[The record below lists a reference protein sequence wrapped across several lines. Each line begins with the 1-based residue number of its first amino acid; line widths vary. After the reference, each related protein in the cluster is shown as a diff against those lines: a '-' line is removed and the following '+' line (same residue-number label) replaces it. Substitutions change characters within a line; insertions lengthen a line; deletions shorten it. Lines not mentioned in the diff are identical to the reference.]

1 MSKQPERRRR
11 FVRAFAPAVGLLA
24 AGLLVWQGSYAAFNA
39 TTNDTGSTWGTAT
52 LKLQN
57 NGGTAGTYGATTTAA
72 FGGTNIKPG
81 AVAQSECLTVDS
93 ATSTTGGNL
102 ALWASNVSDTAAT
115 AGNLLKQLSVTVVAI
130 KTTADIKKDCTD
142 DATPTPVNFSTL
154 GTPTTVLAATTLNN
168 FPTSFA
174 LATPFAI
181 NAGDKVAY
189 KLTWTFNT
197 TGTTAGDNALQG
209 KSASADFT
217 WELQ

>member
-39 TTNDTGSTWGTAT
+39 TTNNTGNTWGTAT

-57 NGGTAGTYGATTTAA
+57 NGGSAGTYGATTTAA
-72 FGGTNIKPG
+72 FGGSNLKP
-81 AVAQSECLTVDS
+81 AASASECLTVDS
-93 ATSTTGGNL
+93 ATSTAGGNV
-102 ALWASNVSDTAAT
+102 AMWASNVSDNVTP
-115 AGNLLKQLSVTVVAI
+115 AGNLLKQISVTVTAI
-130 KTTADIKKDCTD
+130 KTTTDIKQNCTGYS
-142 DATPTPVNFSTL
+142 AL
-154 GTPTTVLAATTLNN
+154 GTPTTVLAATTLNALPAN
-168 FPTSFA
+168 FA
-174 LATPFAI
+174 AATPFAI

-189 KLTWTFNT
+189 QLTWTFNS
-197 TGTTAGDNALQG
+197 TGTTAGDNLLQG